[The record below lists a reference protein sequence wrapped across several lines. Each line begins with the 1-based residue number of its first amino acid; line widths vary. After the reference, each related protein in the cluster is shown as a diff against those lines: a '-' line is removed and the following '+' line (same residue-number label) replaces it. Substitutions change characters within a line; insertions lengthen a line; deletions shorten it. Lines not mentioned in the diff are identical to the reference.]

1 MLKYP
6 KPYSNETLL
15 SFIYRVA
22 EENKMESSSWIL
34 HCFKKSLSVEVIE
47 NLVNWLC
54 GSDLDEI
61 ANYLKIPL
69 KQAQSLTVINDL
81 KKLNL
86 EVNNI
91 TKNQWFLYSKTRYCP
106 LCLKD
111 GAYQRKD
118 WINSHSI
125 ICLRHNSFLLDT
137 CTTCQ
142 KQINVTNIIQDN
154 CSSCN
159 KKLSFSHIYENDM
172 TILFL
177 YQQTINQIFNEDKF
191 TYEHS
196 WINTPIQFLK
206 SLDFFALWISKLV
219 DSSNISIPNK
229 KIYFD
234 GNVIERHTLKN
245 FKTIEQTICLFN
257 FSFKILSNWPVNFYA
272 FLESIE
278 STSNLPYKSFL
289 KYGVPKLINTDLWHI
304 SKAVTSYITSNK
316 LNLCENEY
324 IRSDEIKYFNTK
336 FQGNILH
343 SNLLESHKINYYGIS
358 YTFVRRK
365 DVNNIFKKFGLS
377 YSKEEL
383 RVHWGTSSRAT
394 TSILKSG
401 LLKNVISYQ
410 SGSANTWLIPT
421 SSVVALEQRIYE
433 KCTSIIKEEAIS
445 LSKAFEWVGP
455 DNANLIIKGIL
466 TGKIKVQFT
475 DKFSETIIAKRDCYY
490 FSREDLIAKS
500 KKLGYFIWRDLVF
513 ILGVKKSD
521 LDYWFDTGRF
531 GKSISI
537 HQLTESSVIKFLNDY
552 ITTYELSMYL
562 EIPVKKLLKRHQSGY
577 FNSYSGPSYN
587 DGKRLLFKR
596 DDFIKISNSI

>member
-1 MLKYP
+1 M
-6 KPYSNETLL
+6 
-15 SFIYRVA
+15 
-22 EENKMESSSWIL
+22 
-34 HCFKKSLSVEVIE
+34 
-47 NLVNWLC
+47 
-54 GSDLDEI
+54 
-61 ANYLKIPL
+61 
-69 KQAQSLTVINDL
+69 
-81 KKLNL
+81 
-86 EVNNI
+86 
-91 TKNQWFLYSKTRYCP
+91 
-106 LCLKD
+106 
-111 GAYQRKD
+111 
-118 WINSHSI
+118 
-125 ICLRHNSFLLDT
+125 
-137 CTTCQ
+137 
-142 KQINVTNIIQDN
+142 
-154 CSSCN
+154 
-159 KKLSFSHIYENDM
+159 
-172 TILFL
+172 
-177 YQQTINQIFNEDKF
+177 
-191 TYEHS
+191 
-196 WINTPIQFLK
+196 
-206 SLDFFALWISKLV
+206 
-219 DSSNISIPNK
+219 
-229 KIYFD
+229 
-234 GNVIERHTLKN
+234 
-245 FKTIEQTICLFN
+245 
-257 FSFKILSNWPVNFYA
+257 
-272 FLESIE
+272 
-278 STSNLPYKSFL
+278 
-289 KYGVPKLINTDLWHI
+289 
-304 SKAVTSYITSNK
+304 
-316 LNLCENEY
+316 
-324 IRSDEIKYFNTK
+324 
-336 FQGNILH
+336 
-343 SNLLESHKINYYGIS
+343 
-358 YTFVRRK
+358 
-365 DVNNIFKKFGLS
+365 
-377 YSKEEL
+377 

-587 DGKRLLFKR
+587 DAVSYTHLTLPTK
-596 DDFIKISNSI
+596 